1 MDSKSVVLVW
11 FIMRLYNILQI
22 MSHPQGHRHLT
33 RKGSP
38 FNLCL
43 MFKDS
48 ANMWLKSKADKQ
60 DTQYPQYRQVVG
72 WIRSHQHL
80 VVPMG
85 KSPLLVKRILC
96 HSKMDMAL
104 IKCLHMA
111 GCLLNKILAVSL
123 LPFSV
128 RIHQDLWLQEG
139 LILWNQVLHIKWRL
153 YFLSL
158 APNSGQHLISPYSM
172 TAASSNKIKGNY
184 CQLKLMIVR

>member
-22 MSHPQGHRHLT
+22 MSHPQGHHHLT

-38 FNLCL
+38 SNLCS
-43 MFKDS
+43 MSKDS
-48 ANMWLKSKADKQ
+48 ANMLLKSKADKQ

-123 LPFSV
+123 RPFLV
-128 RIHQDLWLQEG
+128 RSRQEPWLQEG
-139 LILWNQVLHIKWRL
+139 LLLWNQVPHIKWGL

-158 APNSGQHLISPYSM
+158 APDSSQHLIFPNSM
-172 TAASSNKIKGNY
+172 TAESSNKYTGLRKTIAN
-184 CQLKLMIVR
+184 

>member
-38 FNLCL
+38 SNLCL

-48 ANMWLKSKADKQ
+48 TNMLLKSKADKK
-60 DTQYPQYRQVVG
+60 DTQYPQCRQEVG
-72 WIRSHQHL
+72 WIRNHQHV

-104 IKCLHMA
+104 IKCLHVV
-111 GCLLNKILAVSL
+111 GCLLNKILAVIL
-123 LPFSV
+123 LPF
-128 RIHQDLWLQEG
+128 
-139 LILWNQVLHIKWRL
+139 
-153 YFLSL
+153 
-158 APNSGQHLISPYSM
+158 
-172 TAASSNKIKGNY
+172 
-184 CQLKLMIVR
+184 